1 MGYYVDTLD
10 FNIVI
15 TKDKFDKAIEHFH
28 SLMTRVDECG
38 RGGQFKDGE
47 KVKTWYAW
55 VTTSAV
61 LEALDFEDK
70 AQALIKAFR
79 EWGYEFE
86 KTTDGSEIRSINLVC
101 REMSKWGDDEHLWNA
116 IAPVLDH
123 NHYIKWCGEENDYWQ
138 YKFSDGTLNESSGQ
152 IVWSE

>member
-10 FNIVI
+10 FNVGI
-15 TKDKFDKAIEHFH
+15 TKDKFDKAIESLN

-55 VTTSAV
+55 VTTQTV
-61 LEALDFEDK
+61 VDALKAKDK
-70 AQALIKAFR
+70 AQALIKAFV

-86 KTTDGSEIRSINLVC
+86 KTTDGIELVC
-101 REMSKWGDDEHLWNA
+101 REMSKWGDDEHLWSA
-116 IAPVLDH
+116 VAPVLDH
-123 NHYIKWCGEENDYWQ
+123 NHYIKWRGEDDCYWQ
-138 YKFSDGTLNESSGQ
+138 YKFANGTLNEGSGQ
-152 IVWSE
+152 LMWEE